1 MLAVLAWSV
10 TLAWVA
16 AIAILCGLCLTV
28 SWYLGA
34 TTVERRL
41 ERRLAELNGSY
52 DQSSRLNLTPW
63 HAGDDL

>member
-1 MLAVLAWSV
+1 MLAILAWTV

-16 AIAILCGLCLTV
+16 AIAILCGLCLAV

-34 TTVERRL
+34 TSVERRL
-41 ERRLAELNGSY
+41 ERRLSELHGSY
-52 DQSSRLNLTPW
+52 DRPG